1 MNENDGYSVFFFPQA
16 LEALGEAIKPYLQE
30 GEAGPH
36 VRCLEIDTGGSLIE
50 LTLDGRTP
58 EGAAVEVELLVPS
71 GMVRMI
77 VSAHIDAMFGFGRGR
92 REPHELPVIGPT
104 AERADAPSTSLPA
117 TADEVQE
124 PTPQDVVSAGT
135 VVAKSPE

>member
-1 MNENDGYSVFFFPQA
+1 MNGNDGYSVFFFPQA

-58 EGAAVEVELLVPS
+58 DDQPVLVELMVPS

-77 VSAHIDAMFGFGRGR
+77 VSAHSDAMFGFGRR
-92 REPHELPVIGPT
+92 RGDPRELPVIGPT
-104 AERADAPSTSLPA
+104 AEPAAAPSTSLPT

-124 PTPQDVVSAGT
+124 PTPQDAVSAGT
-135 VVAKSPE
+135 AAAKTPE